1 MELSKIFNISGS
13 ALSAQSTRLNTIA
26 SNLANADAATGDP
39 KTVYQARHPVFASV
53 LEQASAGSP
62 PGAQAAAG
70 VQVTGIA
77 QSQAP
82 AIARYE
88 PGHPLADEQG
98 YIYLPAINTVEQMTD
113 MISASR
119 SYASSA
125 EVLST
130 TKELMLRTLQLGRG

>member
-1 MELSKIFNISGS
+1 MNLTKIFEISGS

-26 SNLANADAATGDP
+26 SNLANADAATGNP
-39 KTVYQARHPVFASV
+39 ESVYRARHPVFASV
-53 LEQASAGSP
+53 LEQAAA
-62 PGAQAAAG
+62 GAQPQARAAAS
-70 VQVTGIA
+70 VQVAGIVE
-77 QSQAP
+77 SQAP
-82 AIARYE
+82 PIARYE

-98 YIYLPAINTVEQMTD
+98 YIYLPAINTVEQMAD

-119 SYASSA
+119 SYSSSV

>member
-1 MELSKIFNISGS
+1 MDLSKIFEISGS

-26 SNLANADAATGDP
+26 SNLANADAATSDP
-39 KTVYQARHPVFASV
+39 ESVYRARHPVFATV
-53 LEQASAGSP
+53 LEQAASAGGGQNQ
-62 PGAQAAAG
+62 PGAGVRVAG
-70 VQVTGIA
+70 IVE
-77 QSQAP
+77 SQAP
-82 AIARYE
+82 PIARYE

-98 YIYLPAINTVEQMTD
+98 YIYLPAINTVEQMAD

-119 SYASSA
+119 SYSSSV